1 MTGRHKVLECLIE
14 TQIYRFFETSDFF
27 RSIVGGPHIIA
38 RNIAW
43 WVWRLS
49 EIYAKERETELVA
62 QLLQETIVE
71 RQNVADVS
79 DGSDIT
85 RCRYFTFVLSSH
97 QPVPTLFCESAVLN
111 HFAI

>member
-1 MTGRHKVLECLIE
+1 MGDPC
-14 TQIYRFFETSDFF
+14 
-27 RSIVGGPHIIA
+27 IIA
-38 RNIAW
+38 CNIAL

-79 DGSDIT
+79 DDSDIT
-85 RCRYFTFVLSSH
+85 RCRYCTVVLASH
-97 QPVPTLFCESAVLN
+97 QSVPTLRITNSGP
-111 HFAI
+111 FAPISIQFPW